1 MAIALD
7 FLFLFSSHLPKS
19 ALPGRN
25 AELHQSFP
33 KLLTVQV
40 HVFSFEGLSV
50 ILFFAEEINKVL
62 VQESPSATER

>member
-33 KLLTVQV
+33 KLLTIQV

-50 ILFFAEEINKVL
+50 IFISSAKNKKVL